1 MSGPPE
7 SSDAAGSQRGSHVV
21 WGVTLFVV
29 AAASVEVIGTWTL
42 ARPGIR
48 SVWVPALAVMGVI
61 VVGVVS
67 RRSLGGGASSVVL
80 TAATA
85 ILGALLVVG
94 TQSGWFVDRRVA
106 AERDWLDRTAQW
118 TTTYVPDAGSFQ
130 CIRFV
135 APPVRLLG
143 FPPPD
148 DVCVEGDGAVRVVS
162 ITWNHADGG
171 QRGRSGLVRSP
182 SPPREYECYR
192 HVSAEWWE
200 FATLDDGTDCPDEFS
215 YEPIN

>member
-1 MSGPPE
+1 MLF
-7 SSDAAGSQRGSHVV
+7 AVAVAVV
-21 WGVTLFVV
+21 EITC
-29 AAASVEVIGTWTL
+29 AWTL

-48 SVWVPALAVMGVI
+48 SLWVPGLAVMGVI

-67 RRSLGGGASSVVL
+67 RRFLGGGTSSVVL

-85 ILGALLVVG
+85 ILGAVLVVG
-94 TQSGWFVDRRVA
+94 TQSGWLVDRRVA
-106 AERDWLDRTAQW
+106 AERDWAKASRLDWLDRTAQW

-192 HVSAEWWE
+192 HVSADWWE